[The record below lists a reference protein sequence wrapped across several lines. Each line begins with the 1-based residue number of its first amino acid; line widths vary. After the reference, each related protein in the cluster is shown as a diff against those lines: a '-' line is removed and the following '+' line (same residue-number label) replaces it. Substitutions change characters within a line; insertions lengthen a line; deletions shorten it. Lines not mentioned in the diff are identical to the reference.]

1 MRSSIAAGSAEALH
15 RLSRSNLFLV
25 SLDDQGGWYR
35 FHPLF
40 AQLLR
45 VELERREPGLAV
57 DLHRRAYAWHRE
69 HGDTSE
75 AIDHAIE
82 AGLQA
87 EAADL
92 VAATWITYVNT
103 GRYDTVLAWIRRFP
117 ADFLDGDVRLLL
129 AQAWVQSLSG
139 QQVEAAGSIARAER
153 LVGAHTGPL
162 PDGFSSAQASLA
174 TLKGVFAWG

>member
-1 MRSSIAAGSAEALH
+1 MP
-15 RLSRSNLFLV
+15 
-25 SLDDQGGWYR
+25 LDDQGRWSR

-45 VELERREPGLAV
+45 VELERREPGMAV
-57 DLHRRAYAWHRE
+57 LLHRRAYAWHRE
-69 HGDTSE
+69 HQRKPSE

-82 AGLQA
+82 AGMHA

-103 GRYDTVLAWIRRFP
+103 GRYDTVLAWIQRFS
-117 ADFLDGDVRLLL
+117 ADFLDGDVSVLL

-139 QQVEAAGSIARAER
+139 QQAEAADSIARAER
-153 LVGAHTGPL
+153 LVGAHTGRL
-162 PDGFSSAQASLA
+162 RNNSARPRRASPP
-174 TLKGVFAWG
+174 